1 MTSEPASPEPASPE
15 PASPEPGSPEPGSP
29 EPGSPEPGMTSEPAG
44 ESRRAA
50 VPPARWSPTVAL
62 APAVGSAA
70 VLLALAVLLAR
81 QDLLL
86 LALPLAVGT
95 VLPLFGRASRAPVVR
110 LQTRAATLFEGQS
123 TTLSQQLYA
132 PDAADVIRLRTRL
145 EGWVELPDG
154 GRDVCTTAG
163 PDEDVTLTSRL
174 TAPRWGRSRI
184 GRVSMSV
191 TAAHGLLRTT
201 VTGAD
206 VVPLATIP
214 LRAEFSATDLVP
226 AATGIVGAH
235 RSRRI
240 GEGVDPA
247 GVRPFVA
254 GDRLRRINWPVSLR
268 TGDLHVTATYSD
280 RDTEVVLVLDTAF
293 EVGANAGPGTA
304 SNLDI
309 AVRAAASITE
319 HYLRHGDRVAVL
331 DLGRA
336 GRPVRPRTGQAHL
349 FRIMDVLL
357 DVRPAPVSELAAGR
371 AMARISGRALVIVLS
386 PLLSAEVAIE
396 AAGLSRAGRS
406 VLVVDTLPA
415 DVVLPEPGP
424 WLELAWRA
432 QLIQRSNLV
441 GALSDHG
448 VPVVPWLGSGSLDQ
462 VLAGLS
468 RTARAARVR
477 R

>member
-1 MTSEPASPEPASPE
+1 MSPEDR
-15 PASPEPGSPEPGSP
+15 
-29 EPGSPEPGMTSEPAG
+29 

-62 APAVGSAA
+62 GPAVGAAA
-70 VLLALAVLLAR
+70 VLLALAALLGR

-86 LALPLAVGT
+86 LALPLAVGA
-95 VLPLFGRASRAPVVR
+95 VLPLADRAWRAPVVR
-110 LQTRAATLFEGQS
+110 LRTASATLFEGQS
-123 TTLSQQLYA
+123 TTVSQQLHA
-132 PDAADVIRLRTRL
+132 PDAVDVIRLRTRL
-145 EGWVELPDG
+145 EGRAELAEGGQDVCATA
-154 GRDVCTTAG
+154 GRDS
-163 PDEDVTLTSRL
+163 DVILDHRL
-174 TAPRWGRSRI
+174 AAPRWGRSRI
-184 GRVSMSV
+184 GPVSMDV

-201 VTGAD
+201 VTGDEVAT
-206 VVPLATIP
+206 LATFP
-214 LRAEFSATDLVP
+214 LRAEFSATDLLP
-226 AATGIVGAH
+226 AAPGIVGAH
-235 RSRRI
+235 RSRRV

-293 EVGANAGPGTA
+293 EVGAGAGPGTA
-304 SNLDI
+304 SNLDV
-309 AVRAAASITE
+309 AVRATASIAE

-336 GRPVRPRTGQAHL
+336 GRPIRPRTGQAHL
-349 FRIMDVLL
+349 FQIMDVLL
-357 DVRPAPVSELAAGR
+357 DVRSAPVSELAANR

-415 DVVLPEPGP
+415 DVALPERGP
-424 WLELAWRA
+424 WLELAWRV
-432 QLIQRSNLV
+432 QLAERRGLV
-441 GALSDHG
+441 GALADHG